1 MKESGKIN
9 GRVSII
15 WSLVLFGTL
24 SIVDGA
30 EDDYRLGAGDRIR
43 VTVFGH
49 EDLSGEFEISAT
61 GRLAFPLIQ
70 EVQAGGVTTGELEEA
85 ITDKFKPAYLKNPRV
100 SVQVVNYRPFFILG
114 EVKLPGSYPYVS
126 GMTVVTAVAL
136 AGGYTY
142 RAKTAR
148 AYVTRAADPEKK
160 KQVVDPNTQV
170 YPGDVVVVPER
181 FF

>member
-1 MKESGKIN
+1 MEESGKTN

-30 EDDYRLGAGDRIR
+30 ADDYRLGAVDRIK
-43 VTVFGH
+43 VAVFGH

-70 EVQAGGVTTGELEEA
+70 EVQAGGVATGELEDV
-85 ITDKFKPAYLKNPRV
+85 ITDKPAHLKNPSV

-114 EVKLPGSYPYVS
+114 EVKSSGSYSYVT
-126 GMTVVTAVAL
+126 GMTVVTTVGL
-136 AGGYTY
+136 AGGDPY

-148 AYVTRAADPEKK
+148 ANVTRTADPENKK
-160 KQVVDPNTQV
+160 RVVDPNTQV
-170 YPGDVVVVPER
+170 
-181 FF
+181 